1 MNTME
6 ISGIDSAIV
15 NIDLNNLK
23 LNNFN
28 LISVSSFVRMRNIDI
43 LNLNI
48 NIQGGEVAI
57 DSKNDID
64 LLWNGKEENVCLA
77 YPYMQLKSYKGCSLS
92 LETDSIK

>member
-64 LLWNGKEENVCLA
+64 LL
-77 YPYMQLKSYKGCSLS
+77 
-92 LETDSIK
+92 

>member
-6 ISGIDSAIV
+6 ISGIDSATV

-64 LLWNGKEENVCLA
+64 LL
-77 YPYMQLKSYKGCSLS
+77 
-92 LETDSIK
+92 